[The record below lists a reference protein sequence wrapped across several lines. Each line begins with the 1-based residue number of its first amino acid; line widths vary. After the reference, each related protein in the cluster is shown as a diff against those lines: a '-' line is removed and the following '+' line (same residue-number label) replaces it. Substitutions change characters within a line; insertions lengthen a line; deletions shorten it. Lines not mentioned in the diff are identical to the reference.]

1 MDETQLS
8 QGHLA
13 AVDGSTGWGGLLS
26 AVLAVSRGL
35 DLEVTLRRI
44 VGAARELVGAE
55 YGALGVLGVD
65 GGLSHFVYEGIDDVT
80 RERIG
85 PLPTGGGVLGVVISQ
100 GEPLRLADLSVH
112 PASVGFPVHHPPM
125 RSFLGV
131 PVSAQGATF
140 GRLYLTEK
148 RGGVGFTAEDE
159 SVVQVLAAAA
169 GIAVGNARLFEQG
182 VRRARWLEAITEV
195 TSELLGG
202 SDPGRV
208 LFLIASRAREL
219 AGAQFTFIALA
230 DPDDGSVLEVTLCV
244 GLAPD
249 TVTGRRIPVVGS
261 TAGEVFVDR
270 TPRNVG
276 RLRFDLG
283 GQFGPALVL
292 PLGDGEARAGVLCTI
307 RSPGA
312 ARFDEEELQLVSA
325 FADQAALALGR
336 AQALAARRELDVLVD
351 RERIA
356 RDLHDQVIQRL
367 FGIGL
372 AMQGTQ
378 HRTVVPTVSQHL
390 TEHIDDL
397 QQVIH
402 DIRTAIFDL
411 QFDSRQGPG
420 LRATL
425 QGAISELTAGRPIRT
440 TVRMSG
446 PVDIVAPAM
455 ARQAEAVVREAVGN
469 AVRHSGADELRV
481 TVSVNDE
488 MVVSVMDDGIG
499 IPDTAVR
506 SGLRRM
512 AEQAVVAGATCTIGR
527 VDPHGTQIRWAVPL
541 P

>member
-1 MDETQLS
+1 MDGEARLS
-8 QGHLA
+8 A
-13 AVDGSTGWGGLLS
+13 LLS

-378 HRTVVPTVSQHL
+378 HRVKVPIVATRLQQ
-390 TEHIDDL
+390 HIDDL

-411 QFDSRQGPG
+411 HADPAQP
-420 LRATL
+420 LRLHTAVHNIVT
-425 QGAISELTAGRPIRT
+425 ELTADTDLRT
-440 TVRMSG
+440 TVRTAG
-446 PVDIVAPAM
+446 PLDTVDPALTE
-455 ARQAEAVVREAVGN
+455 QAQAVIREAVSN
-469 AVRHSGADELRV
+469 VVHHAHASELSV
-481 TVSVNDE
+481 TVTVDTDLHITITDN
-488 MVVSVMDDGIG
+488 GTG
-499 IPDTAVR
+499 IPATATR
-506 SGLRRM
+506 SGLNNLTTR
-512 AEQAVVAGATCTIGR
+512 ATDHHGRCTITTG
-527 VDPHGTQIRWAVPL
+527 PTGTTITWTAPMATTAPWA
-541 P
+541 